1 MIELDKLSGKY
12 VYLDFWGTWCAPCRE
27 EIPILK
33 SIYSEYQNE
42 NFELN
47 GIANDNFEELQD
59 FINKQEIS
67 WEQIL
72 QSEDKSIIADYGVTG
87 YPTTFLIDPKEK

>member
-1 MIELDKLSGKY
+1 M
-12 VYLDFWGTWCAPCRE
+12 
-27 EIPILK
+27 K

-42 NFELN
+42 NFTLI
-47 GIANDNFEELQD
+47 GIANDNFEALQD
-59 FINKQEIS
+59 FVKKQEIK

-87 YPTTFLIDPKEK
+87 YPTTFLIDPEGKIISKNIRAVELSEKLKEIFGKK